1 MGGKGSS
8 MVKMDS
14 KSAAE
19 LWQERSV
26 KLNKL
31 LLS

>member
-19 LWQERSV
+19 LWQEWSV
-26 KLNKL
+26 KLNKMPF
-31 LLS
+31 S